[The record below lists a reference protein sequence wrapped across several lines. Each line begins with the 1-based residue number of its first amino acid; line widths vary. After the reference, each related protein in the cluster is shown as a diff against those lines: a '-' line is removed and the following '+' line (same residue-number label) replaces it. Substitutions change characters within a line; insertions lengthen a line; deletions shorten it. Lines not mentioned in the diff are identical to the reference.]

1 MTTPENVDVRLQT
14 VPDLVSAGTQSPS
27 MRRLMD
33 VAARIA
39 RADSSVLITGE
50 SGVGKERLAR
60 WLHDASPRASLR
72 FVAVN
77 CGAVAETLLDSEL
90 FGHVRGAFTGAQ
102 QDRRGLFEEADGGT
116 LFLDEIGDV
125 PAPMQVKLLRV
136 LEEREIRRVGDTK
149 TRPINVRVIAAT
161 HRDLKQE
168 VAQRRFREDL
178 YYRLHVIDLHIPPLR
193 ERPEDLESLAQAF
206 LARTATRLR
215 RPSLTYA
222 PAAWDRL
229 LHYAWPGNIRELAHA
244 IEHACTVAAE
254 SRIELED
261 LPNDVRYALAVPASA
276 IERPF
281 RHLQREHAK
290 AVIARHG
297 GRRREA
303 AKELGISLSTLYRIL
318 RHQH

>member
-1 MTTPENVDVRLQT
+1 
-14 VPDLVSAGTQSPS
+14 
-27 MRRLMD
+27 MD

-50 SGVGKERLAR
+50 TGVGKERLAR
-60 WLHDASPRASLR
+60 WLHDASPRASGR

-102 QDRRGLFEEADGGT
+102 QDRRGLFEDADGGT

-125 PAPMQVKLLRV
+125 PALMQVKLLRV

-149 TRPINVRVIAAT
+149 TRSINVRVIAAT

-193 ERPEDLESLAQAF
+193 ERPEDLRRLAQAF

-229 LHYAWPGNIRELAHA
+229 LQYGWPGNIRELAHA
-244 IEHACTVAAE
+244 IEHAGTVAAGP
-254 SRIELED
+254 RIELED
-261 LPNDVRYALAVPASA
+261 LPNDVRYAAVSPTST
-276 IERPF
+276 IERPL

-297 GRRREA
+297 GHRREA

-318 RHQH
+318 RHRR